1 MHKQDW
7 WVVLIL
13 SPLIIFVVV
22 FLTFL
27 SSVFVRTMINKWEVS
42 SLEHKI
48 EMAKL
53 EASAAYYEK
62 NK

>member
-53 EASAAYYEK
+53 ESSYACNEK